1 MKLSEY
7 FLPVLKEVPAEAKIV
22 SHRLMLRSGM
32 IKQATAGIYSWLP
45 LGFRVLKKI
54 EDIVHKEQIKAGHI
68 PLLMPTI
75 QPAELWKESGRY
87 EDYGKE
93 MLRIT
98 DRQDRSYLYGPT
110 NEELIT
116 DIFRSYI
123 NSYKDLP
130 KTFYHIQWKFRD
142 ELRPRFG
149 VMRGR
154 EFFMKDG
161 YNFDLTKADAIA
173 AYNRHMVSYL
183 KTFQRMGLQAIPMK
197 AETGPIGG
205 DYSHEFLVLAN
216 TGESTVYFDRNLLT
230 MNIGDEKVDYRDPK
244 SLQNIV
250 EKFTSRYARTE
261 DTHTENLFT
270 ELPEERRFQGK
281 AIEVGQIFY
290 FGTKYSKP
298 MNAFVTNSEGEKV
311 AVEMGSHGIGV
322 SRLVGAIIEASHDE
336 NGIIWPETVAPFFLG
351 LINLNTKDSEC
362 NRICEEIYKKLT
374 DLKIE
379 VLYDDT
385 DERPGAKFAKMD
397 LIGLP
402 WKLVVGPKG
411 LSKNQVEV
419 INRKT
424 GEAQMM
430 SKETACDE
438 VFKAFSSLT
447 NSLR

>member
-183 KTFQRMGLQAIPMK
+183 KTFQRMGLQAMPM
-197 AETGPIGG
+197 
-205 DYSHEFLVLAN
+205 N
-216 TGESTVYFDRNLLT
+216 TVPAGHL
-230 MNIGDEKVDYRDPK
+230 RDPEK
-244 SLQNIV
+244 SGNERQTH
-250 EKFTSRYARTE
+250 KATWDQAR
-261 DTHTENLFT
+261 NW
-270 ELPEERRFQGK
+270 
-281 AIEVGQIFY
+281 
-290 FGTKYSKP
+290 
-298 MNAFVTNSEGEKV
+298 
-311 AVEMGSHGIGV
+311 V
-322 SRLVGAIIEASHDE
+322 SQC
-336 NGIIWPETVAPFFLG
+336 PPT
-351 LINLNTKDSEC
+351 
-362 NRICEEIYKKLT
+362 
-374 DLKIE
+374 
-379 VLYDDT
+379 
-385 DERPGAKFAKMD
+385 
-397 LIGLP
+397 
-402 WKLVVGPKG
+402 
-411 LSKNQVEV
+411 Q
-419 INRKT
+419 
-424 GEAQMM
+424 
-430 SKETACDE
+430 
-438 VFKAFSSLT
+438 
-447 NSLR
+447 

>member
-1 MKLSEY
+1 MRLSKY
-7 FLPVLKEVPAEAKIV
+7 FLPVLKEVPAEATIL

-32 IKQATAGIYSWLP
+32 IKQAAAGIYSWLP
-45 LGFRVLKKI
+45 LGFKVLNNI
-54 EDIVHKEQIKAGHI
+54 ENIVHKEQIKAGHI
-68 PLLMPTI
+68 PMLMPTI

-93 MLRIT
+93 MLRIK

-110 NEELIT
+110 NEELVT

-130 KTFYHIQWKFRD
+130 KTLYHIQWKFRD

-161 YNFDLTKADAIA
+161 YNFDINKDDAIA
-173 AYNRHMVSYL
+173 AYNRHLVSYL
-183 KTFQRMGLQAIPMK
+183 KTFQKMGLQAIPMK

-205 DYSHEFLVLAN
+205 DHSHEFLVLAN
-216 TGESTVYFDRNLLT
+216 TGESTVYFDRALLD
-230 MNIGDEKVDYRDPK
+230 MKIIDEHFDYNDPI
-244 SLQNIV
+244 SLKNVV
-250 EKFTSRYARTE
+250 EKFTRKYARTE
-261 DTHTENLFT
+261 DTHQANLFA
-270 ELPEERRFQGK
+270 EIPKEMQYEGK

-290 FGTKYSKP
+290 FGTKYSEP
-298 MNAFVTNSEGEKV
+298 MNAFVTGPKGEKI

-336 NGIIWPETVAPFFLG
+336 KGIIWPESVAPFFLG
-351 LINLNTKDSEC
+351 LINLNTKDTEC
-362 NRICEEIYKKLT
+362 NRICEEIYEKLT
-374 DLKIE
+374 DARIE
-379 VLYDDT
+379 ILYDET
-385 DERPGAKFAKMD
+385 EERPGAKFAKMD

-411 LSKNQVEV
+411 VAEGRVELS
-419 INRKT
+419 NRKT
-424 GEAQMM
+424 GESQML
-430 SKETACDE
+430 SKEVACAE
-438 VFKAFSSLT
+438 LIKLFSQLSDRL
-447 NSLR
+447 